1 MIAPAEMP
9 RQGTAGSCSIS
20 WPCFRTTE
28 PLHDSKHAS
37 LQPVIGNG
45 WKIASWRRDPPYPSL
60 AGRCSRHN
68 LQQHLGSVL

>member
-9 RQGTAGSCSIS
+9 RQGTAAASPGRVSK
-20 WPCFRTTE
+20 P

-37 LQPVIGNG
+37 LQPVTGSG

-60 AGRCSRHN
+60 TGRCSRHN